1 VAALVGE
8 TIEARVLAA
17 VLGEAPGDH
26 LARAV
31 RDRLLVASEGRPGQ
45 YGFAHALIRR
55 VLADEFAPSARA
67 AWHARIAAVLA
78 RGAPAATGGAAGVGR
93 HLAAAGAAPG
103 VRAGGAHARRG
114 AAAAARD
121 LGWEEAVRLSEIALD
136 VGARAGLLDAARGRE
151 LRLGLARALRGA
163 GDVPAARARCAEVL
177 ADCRR
182 TPDPAAF
189 ARAALLYAGP
199 MPEFGRIEPAVRAVL
214 EEAWRAGQAGDDALR
229 ARLAAGVG
237 GGPVGGDGGGDGA
250 GGVALGARGGAGAR

>member
-78 RGAPAATGGAAGVGR
+78 RDAPAATVGTAELVR
-93 HLAAAGAAPG
+93 HLAAAGTGAAL
-103 VRAGGAHARRG
+103 RAAFAPACPG
-114 AAAAARD
+114 AAAAARGV
-121 LGWEEAVRLSEIALD
+121 GWEGAGRLSGGGLD

-199 MPEFGRIEPAVRAVL
+199 MPEFG
-214 EEAWRAGQAGDDALR
+214 
-229 ARLAAGVG
+229 
-237 GGPVGGDGGGDGA
+237 
-250 GGVALGARGGAGAR
+250 